1 MRKFTKEITALLAA
15 ATVSASAGAISASS
29 EEIEAT
35 AGVMVAPTE
44 EYPAVDGGMMPPD
57 DYIEQPDTTEL
68 VGTYTTTTT
77 TTTTTIPPLM
87 GTYTTS
93 KATTT
98 VTTTENLTTT
108 TLIGTYTT
116 CTTTTTIPPLAGVPL
131 PPDDFIVTTNT
142 TFPPLMGT
150 FIPTTES
157 TIATT
162 TTTTVEIPP
171 LMGDIMPSDGDINFD
186 GEFGIADVV
195 TMQKWMLGDKN
206 VAIYD
211 WRVADLY
218 PDNKL
223 DVFDV
228 CLMKEKL
235 LSDSSNNKNF
245 TSLEF
250 EITENVENVDFSQ
263 YNRNY
268 GLMGGKEYYGMG
280 YSAVKDEEGNE
291 VKPEY
296 YVLYTITAYP
306 DYADGGQ
313 YVTRIEITD
322 SNVMVYG
329 LTVNSTIEEY
339 DAVFS
344 EMGYT
349 TEVKEV
355 GEYRYFT
362 AKNDDG
368 ISYTFNEVNGNG
380 NPMLTIQAEV
390 TNREGIQY

>member
-15 ATVSASAGAISASS
+15 ATVSASAGAITASS

-44 EYPAVDGGMMPPD
+44 DFPAVDGGMMPSD
-57 DYIEQPDTTEL
+57 DYIEQP
-68 VGTYTTTTT
+68 TTTA
-77 TTTTTIPPLM
+77 LM
-87 GTYTTS
+87 GTYVAPSTTTTATNPPFMG
-93 KATTT
+93 ATTT
-98 VTTTENLTTT
+98 TKLTTT

-116 CTTTTTIPPLAGVPL
+116 CTTATTTIPPLAGVPL